1 LWIPFFAS
9 ASFSA
14 SFGRVRV
21 MVLNAA
27 GVKDGA
33 VESAAGKKTSLDIIY
48 LDLV

>member
-1 LWIPFFAS
+1 MWNRSSLWIPFFAL

-27 GVKDGA
+27 GVRDWA
-33 VESAAGKKTSLDIIY
+33 VESAAGKNES
-48 LDLV
+48 